1 VEYNEPTGLPRHHT
15 GKRNTEQA
23 SNSFTQPE
31 RKSSI
36 LIKKAHKIVGLF
48 FGKNDPIFGNSDD
61 V

>member
-31 RKSSI
+31 RKSGI
-36 LIKKAHKIVGLF
+36 LI
-48 FGKNDPIFGNSDD
+48 KNDPIFGNSDD